1 MRCFAVVLML
11 DGLIRGLANAVAY
24 FRYSTARLVLSFG
37 KFGRSGLYAICGNAV
52 LWNGFLPRA
61 VLTPLSE
68 VACIETLGIPDRTQI
83 SFQYPARAS
92 SRAAHPCWK

>member
-1 MRCFAVVLML
+1 ML
-11 DGLIRGLANAVAY
+11 SLLLVALA
-24 FRYSTARLVLSFG
+24 TTRLVLSFG
-37 KFGRSGLYAICGNAV
+37 KFGRSGLYGLAGGAV
-52 LWNGFLPRA
+52 LWTGFLPRT

-68 VACIETLGIPDRTQI
+68 VACIETLGTPDQTQI